1 MNIEK
6 ILELKDETLN
16 RIEES
21 LKVIDILECAEDDF
35 IDYGSI
41 VNSKVE
47 RLINE
52 LKSDVREII
61 QRTDKYEL
69 VLAMY
74 LQNQSYWWVN
84 EMQELCNISSSSVLF
99 EAYELYK
106 ECFFERPKLTR
117 FEDINDVR
125 ENVFRLYKE
134 NRNVDMYK
142 VEEYSKLLALI
153 CEYINSEES

>member
-1 MNIEK
+1 MNIQK
-6 ILELKDETLN
+6 IMELKNETLN

-21 LKVIDILECAEDDF
+21 LKVIDVLEYAEDDF
-35 IDYGSI
+35 LEYGSI
-41 VNSKVE
+41 VYNKVE

-52 LKSDVREII
+52 LKADVREII
-61 QRTDKYEL
+61 AREDKYEL
-69 VLAMY
+69 VLAMH
-74 LQNQSYWWVN
+74 LQDQTYWWVN
-84 EMQELCNISSSSVLF
+84 EMQGLCNTSSTSLLC

-106 ECFFERPKLTR
+106 ECFFERPKLTK
-117 FEDINDVR
+117 FKDINDVR

-142 VEEYSKLLALI
+142 IEEYSKLLALI